1 MIFSSAENRSAL
13 FELHKEECEH
23 VIRKLVSLPA
33 KSVKVELGGTGFS
46 GAIIFRVALDDDLY
60 ALRRW
65 PSPTLPQQRILGLH
79 RYLQHLK
86 ERNLPVAVPVSVPN
100 SLPGRQCNRSLINF
114 NGHYWQLEP
123 WLPGEPKHGDEISDT
138 ELHEAMQT
146 LARLHLASSDYVTSS
161 SRNDWF
167 SVKTAAPPTVQERI
181 SLIDS
186 WNCEKLQLCERAIET
201 APSEI
206 RDVCRSILNY
216 FVQRATPLRDSLCQK
231 SNQVVT
237 LFPCWR
243 DLWSEHVL
251 FTNDKVTGLIDP
263 NATRCDHVATDLS
276 RLLGSY
282 LGDDK
287 RRWQVALESYQE
299 VRPLTE
305 LDHEL
310 IHLFDKTSVL
320 LSGMTWIHRW
330 QSKAISADQFDKI
343 LDRLRLIKQ
352 RLQKL

>member
-1 MIFSSAENRSAL
+1 MIFSGAENRSAL
-13 FELHKEECEH
+13 FELHKEECNQ
-23 VIRKLVSLPA
+23 VIRKLVSTPA
-33 KSVKVELGGTGFS
+33 KSMDVELGGTGFS
-46 GAIIFRVALDDDLY
+46 GAIIFRVALDDELY

-65 PSPTLPQQRILGLH
+65 PSPTLPQQRILELH

-86 ERNLPVAVPVSVPN
+86 NHNLPVAVPVSISVP
-100 SLPGRQCNRSLINF
+100 GQQFNRSLVKF
-114 NGHYWQLEP
+114 NGHFWQLEP
-123 WLPGEPKHGDEISDT
+123 WLPGEPKHGDEVSNA
-138 ELHEAMQT
+138 ELRDAMQT
-146 LARLHLASSDYVTSS
+146 LARLHFASSEYVANS
-161 SRNDWF
+161 SRQNWF
-167 SVKTAAPPTVQERI
+167 SVKTAIPPTVHERI
-181 SLIDS
+181 SLIES
-186 WNCEKLQLCERAIET
+186 WDFEKLQRCERAIET

-206 RDVCRSILNY
+206 RNVCYSVLSH
-216 FVQRATPLRDSLCQK
+216 FVQHASPLRDSLSQK
-231 SNQVVT
+231 SHQAVP

-251 FTNDKVTGLIDP
+251 FTNGKVTGLIDP

-287 RRWQVALESYQE
+287 ERWQVALESYQE
-299 VRPLTE
+299 VRPLTQ

-330 QSKAISADQFDKI
+330 QSSAISADQ
-343 LDRLRLIKQ
+343 LDNVLARLRLIES